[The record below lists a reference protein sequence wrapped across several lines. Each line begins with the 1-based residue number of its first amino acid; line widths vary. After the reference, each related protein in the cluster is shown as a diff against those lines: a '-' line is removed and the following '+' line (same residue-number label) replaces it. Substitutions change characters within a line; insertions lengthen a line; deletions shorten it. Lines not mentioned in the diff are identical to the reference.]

1 MNLLEK
7 ILNEKKTENGD
18 VAYKTTGN
26 NLTDLLFMTA
36 FFEKHLDQAKIGTTD
51 REKLF
56 SMFVRDPRFGLG
68 RRDLGRELMK
78 QSGVSAD
85 DVVLA
90 GRYDDLY
97 HIATNEFIEKLH
109 VEVGLKNNELAKK
122 WMPRLTGKDKK
133 FAKALCQLWGIT
145 EKQYR
150 ALIKT
155 DKTVEY
161 KLSYAEKDGGT
172 PLNELFKQGEYKHPL
187 VDEINFEQ
195 VPSLAMHKYL
205 NTFSTREDL
214 KDRFAEYIKAVKENK
229 AKVNTSTATVVDAH
243 KTATRSG
250 KATEDNA
257 DVIAKKTVEN
267 ATLNVEMNC
276 IPILDTSGS
285 MYWGYGSITI
295 GEKAEA
301 VAHA

>member
-1 MNLLEK
+1 MNAIEK
-7 ILNEKKTENGD
+7 ILNEKRTENGD
-18 VAYKTTGN
+18 VAYKTTGD

-68 RRDLGRELMK
+68 RRDLGRELMR

-109 VEVGLKNNELAKK
+109 TELVNGNELAKK

-133 FAKALCQLWGIT
+133 FAKALCQLWGIS
-145 EKQYR
+145 EKEYR

-155 DKTVEY
+155 DKTVEF
-161 KLSYAEKDGGT
+161 KLSYAEEEIDRT
-172 PLNELFKQGEYKHPL
+172 PLDALFKKYTYKHPL
-187 VDEINFEQ
+187 VDKINF
-195 VPSLAMHKYL
+195 
-205 NTFSTREDL
+205 
-214 KDRFAEYIKAVKENK
+214 
-229 AKVNTSTATVVDAH
+229 
-243 KTATRSG
+243 
-250 KATEDNA
+250 
-257 DVIAKKTVEN
+257 
-267 ATLNVEMNC
+267 
-276 IPILDTSGS
+276 
-285 MYWGYGSITI
+285 
-295 GEKAEA
+295 
-301 VAHA
+301 